1 MNGSKL
7 ALGAVGVLAAA
18 TALARR
24 GSLAAADSE
33 YEIEVWYDTV
43 RPFVL
48 EGASHMEKQV
58 GRPVSEQES
67 LSVMASNM
75 RKRGGD
81 IEAMN
86 LSHAHVWIDAGK
98 QVFAVGP
105 ALREMF
111 VNTGLEKVPRR
122 AIALPYTSFAVA
134 LPACPWRLWSQS
146 QGWHEVRWAWVVQ
159 ASPSMFS
166 VMMIAPHEGRPG
178 EFSSGVW
185 SMDLDEVYGSGG
197 DLESYLSV
205 RMAESFRAK
214 QGVPS
219 SVQVEVSETHI
230 LFLRVL
236 VNLLLYLQSNGAD
249 LVKDESFLAQIARAK
264 QIEIEKKRTRKP
276 KLIRR
281 LERESSK
288 LSGATV
294 TWLGRRIEREAARQ
308 AVSEPGSRR
317 AMRRHWVRGHW
328 KWPAR
333 KTDRKLT
340 WVMPYERGGRGQSV
354 TGRTYR
360 VREPSGE

>member
-134 LPACPWRLWSQS
+134 LPA
-146 QGWHEVRWAWVVQ
+146 
-159 ASPSMFS
+159 
-166 VMMIAPHEGRPG
+166 
-178 EFSSGVW
+178 
-185 SMDLDEVYGSGG
+185 
-197 DLESYLSV
+197 
-205 RMAESFRAK
+205 
-214 QGVPS
+214 
-219 SVQVEVSETHI
+219 
-230 LFLRVL
+230 
-236 VNLLLYLQSNGAD
+236 
-249 LVKDESFLAQIARAK
+249 
-264 QIEIEKKRTRKP
+264 
-276 KLIRR
+276 
-281 LERESSK
+281 
-288 LSGATV
+288 
-294 TWLGRRIEREAARQ
+294 
-308 AVSEPGSRR
+308 
-317 AMRRHWVRGHW
+317 
-328 KWPAR
+328 
-333 KTDRKLT
+333 
-340 WVMPYERGGRGQSV
+340 
-354 TGRTYR
+354 
-360 VREPSGE
+360 